1 MKRNVRS
8 RLCASVWRRLR
19 TLPQDERG
27 ASAIEFAIASLPVF
41 FLIIATVEFA
51 LDMTVDVTVQIAAQ
65 AASRAGLTVTAP
77 ASGITREA
85 QAQAIVMSYLGRWQN
100 VGAQVSVTEFNY
112 STFSN
117 FGSSTYTPTTGAG
130 SCGDVEMYNIL
141 VTMPS
146 FTGLAS
152 WFGMPS
158 LKFQRNFIVQNEQCS
173 S

>member
-1 MKRNVRS
+1 MKRLVRTWPS
-8 RLCASVWRRLR
+8 AWRRLR
-19 TLPQDERG
+19 TLPRDERG
-27 ASAIEFAIASLPVF
+27 ASAIEFALASLPVF

-77 ASGITREA
+77 ATGTREQ
-85 QAQAIVMSYLGRWQN
+85 QAQQIVMRYLGMWQN

-112 STFSN
+112 SAFSN
-117 FGSSTYTPTTGAG
+117 LGSSTYTPTTGAG
-130 SCGDVEMYNIL
+130 SCGDVEMYSIK

-152 WFGMPS
+152 WFGMPT
-158 LKFQRNFIVQNEQCS
+158 LNFQRNFIVQNEECS
-173 S
+173 N